1 VEIAASSPLSNLLG
15 VRIDRPLAEEDEG
28 RRFAA
33 TDPEG
38 AACEALVLRPELAT
52 PAALAALEQA
62 TAAVR
67 DAAVAGVHG
76 RTIVSDGEHALAL
89 GPELRGE
96 CLATHLG
103 RRGRLP
109 WDEALAIA
117 AALGR
122 RLSGLHHRG
131 LVFGGLRPTTV
142 WIDSNGAIT
151 LRDVGLA
158 RNDLGPRGAAMAA
171 PEQVAGGGFD
181 AAADIYALASLLYAL
196 ASGRP
201 LFTGA
206 LAQVL
211 MMQRFKE
218 PPPLRRVDPTLEI
231 STATEAALLRALDK
245 RPARR
250 FASIDGLLDA
260 LTAARRSPDRRG
272 PDREQTAVHPLP
284 SPDIEPTAMI
294 AAPLVSGTLG
304 ASRPG
309 PLRSPGLA
317 PAKTPE
323 ASQPPTGG
331 DSAPVAREAL
341 ASPEAPATESPPPP
355 QEGARPPAPDIE
367 RTEIRLPAY
376 QPPAKA
382 QASGIL
388 EPRAKAKAPASGPL
402 EPLTQTAA
410 RVPMTASATEA
421 YPGER
426 RPEVPVDAAVTR
438 VARRPKVAVDAEA
451 TALLPP
457 LHLAAPAEERTAMIP
472 GFGGARL
479 GDASGREP
487 LSAGPAPVS
496 TAGEPKAA
504 ARRPKA
510 ERSLARGPDRSLR
523 ALVTAVRRSFRWL
536 WSLRSRLLAAIRR
549 VARLI
554 LRARHLR
561 RHR

>member
-1 VEIAASSPLSNLLG
+1 MRL
-15 VRIDRPLAEEDEG
+15 DRPLAEEDEG
-28 RRFAA
+28 WRFAA
-33 TDPEG
+33 TDPQG

-52 PAALAALEQA
+52 PAAIAACKEA

-67 DAAVAGVHG
+67 DAAVAGVYS

-96 CLATHLG
+96 CLATHLD

-109 WDEALAIA
+109 WDEALALA

-122 RLSGLHHRG
+122 RLSGLHRRG
-131 LVFGGLRPTTV
+131 LAFGGLRPSTV
-142 WIDSNGAIT
+142 WIDPSGAIA

-158 RNDLGPRGAAMAA
+158 RNDLGPRGAATAA

-181 AAADIYALASLLYAL
+181 AAADIYALAALLYVL

-218 PPPLRRVDPTLEI
+218 PPPLRRVDPALGI

-260 LTAARRSPDRRG
+260 LTAARQSPDVRA
-272 PDREQTAVHPLP
+272 PDREQTAIHSVP

-309 PLRSPGLA
+309 PQGPGFA
-317 PAKTPE
+317 PA
-323 ASQPPTGG
+323 
-331 DSAPVAREAL
+331 SAPATGAASAPAAREAR
-341 ASPEAPATESPPPP
+341 ASPVAQPAESPPAPR
-355 QEGARPPAPDIE
+355 EDALRRAPAVE

-376 QPPAKA
+376 PPPAQARGRLDPPA
-382 QASGIL
+382 QA
-388 EPRAKAKAPASGPL
+388 E
-402 EPLTQTAA
+402 AA
-410 RVPMTASATEA
+410 RVPTPA
-421 YPGER
+421 G
-426 RPEVPVDAAVTR
+426 AAET
-438 VARRPKVAVDAEA
+438 
-451 TALLPP
+451 
-457 LHLAAPAEERTAMIP
+457 
-472 GFGGARL
+472 
-479 GDASGREP
+479 S
-487 LSAGPAPVS
+487 
-496 TAGEPKAA
+496 
-504 ARRPKA
+504 
-510 ERSLARGPDRSLR
+510 
-523 ALVTAVRRSFRWL
+523 
-536 WSLRSRLLAAIRR
+536 
-549 VARLI
+549 
-554 LRARHLR
+554 
-561 RHR
+561 